1 MMPERIDIQLIQGLL
16 VSQVDH
22 LLEECRPQARPAAV
36 GLSWAAAVPC
46 SILERSAAHR

>member
-22 LLEECRPQARPAAV
+22 LLEDVDPKH
-36 GLSWAAAVPC
+36 GLR
-46 SILERSAAHR
+46 L